1 MCSKVKII
9 QNLFMFTNR
18 VRCKKLNMKINRV
31 LTKFD
36 NRLDGVALE
45 IDGHIDLEPK
55 KKPSV
60 IIKLITGAI
69 IGFINGFWGG
79 GGGMV
84 CVPLLSGV
92 IGLPEKKSHA
102 TTLLVM
108 LPLSIASLSV
118 YIWGGNMQWVDGLK
132 ISIGF
137 VAGGYLGALLL
148 KKISNV
154 WLSLIFGLVIIA
166 GGLKL
171 II

>member
-1 MCSKVKII
+1 
-9 QNLFMFTNR
+9 
-18 VRCKKLNMKINRV
+18 MKINKITTNYNAELGGV
-31 LTKFD
+31 I
-36 NRLDGVALE
+36 LDVNAHLDVAK
-45 IDGHIDLEPK
+45 K

-60 IIKLITGAI
+60 FVKLITGAI

-84 CVPLLSGV
+84 CVPLLSSV

-108 LPLSIASLSV
+108 LPLSLASLTI
-118 YIWGGNMQWVDGLK
+118 YIWGGNMEWIDGLK

-137 VAGGYLGALLL
+137 VVGGYLGALLL

-154 WLSLIFGLVIIA
+154 WLSLIFSLVIIA

>member
-1 MCSKVKII
+1 MAKNIHQICMFMCANK
-9 QNLFMFTNR
+9 
-18 VRCKKLNMKINRV
+18 CKKLVMKINK
-31 LTKFD
+31 LKI
-36 NRLDGVALE
+36 NYDGELGGIILQAE
-45 IDGHIDLEPK
+45 GHIEIAK
-55 KKPSV
+55 KKEPSV
-60 IIKLITGAI
+60 FVKLITGAI

-84 CVPLLSGV
+84 CVPMLSSV
-92 IGLPEKKSHA
+92 IGLSEKKAHA

-108 LPLSIASLSV
+108 LPLSLASLII
-118 YIWGGNMQWVDGLK
+118 YIANGNMQWIDGLK

-154 WLSLIFGLVIIA
+154 WLSLIFSMVIIA

>member
-1 MCSKVKII
+1 
-9 QNLFMFTNR
+9 
-18 VRCKKLNMKINRV
+18 MKINKIKTGYSKE
-31 LTKFD
+31 LG
-36 NRLDGVALE
+36 GVELYAE
-45 IDGHIDLEPK
+45 GHINIANK

-60 IIKLITGAI
+60 FIKLITGAI

-84 CVPLLSGV
+84 CVPMLSSI

-108 LPLSIASLSV
+108 LPLSLASLV
-118 YIWGGNMQWVDGLK
+118 IYIANGSMQWVNGLK
-132 ISIGF
+132 VSIGF

-148 KKISNV
+148 NKISNV
-154 WLSLIFGLVIIA
+154 WLSLIFSLVIIA

>member
-1 MCSKVKII
+1 MFMCVYK
-9 QNLFMFTNR
+9 
-18 VRCKKLNMKINRV
+18 CKKLIMKINKIKTNYNKEFGGV
-31 LTKFD
+31 ILQAEGHVDITK
-36 NRLDGVALE
+36 AKE
-45 IDGHIDLEPK
+45 
-55 KKPSV
+55 PSV
-60 IIKLITGAI
+60 FVKLITGAI

-84 CVPLLSGV
+84 CVPMLSSV
-92 IGLPEKKSHA
+92 IGLAEKKAHA

-108 LPLSIASLSV
+108 LPLSLASLII
-118 YIWGGNMQWVDGLK
+118 YIVNGNMQWLDGLK

-137 VAGGYLGALLL
+137 VAGGYIGALLL

-154 WLSLIFGLVIIA
+154 WLSLIFSMVIIA